1 MHTRWFNQRPH
12 TCWLWKLFHSDM
24 RYHGNPCD
32 QTWLEKKRFGGQST
46 LSAGSPCTH
55 SVLQWKKQD
64 NNDYGW
70 YSFSNSSLSLHVCGC
85 QVSAI
90 EVCNI
95 QNMTLARSHWLPE
108 VSHQRQP
115 DQNIIDIK
123 GLCSGQ
129 GHSISIR
136 SSEIIVMTPHNRG
149 FFRPL
154 FFLFAT
160 SL

>member
-1 MHTRWFNQRPH
+1 MIQPETTHLLIVETISQWHEISWEPVRSNVTR
-12 TCWLWKLFHSDM
+12 
-24 RYHGNPCD
+24 
-32 QTWLEKKRFGGQST
+32 EKRFGGQST

-70 YSFSNSSLSLHVCGC
+70 YSFLNSSLSLHVCGC

-90 EVCNI
+90 EARNI